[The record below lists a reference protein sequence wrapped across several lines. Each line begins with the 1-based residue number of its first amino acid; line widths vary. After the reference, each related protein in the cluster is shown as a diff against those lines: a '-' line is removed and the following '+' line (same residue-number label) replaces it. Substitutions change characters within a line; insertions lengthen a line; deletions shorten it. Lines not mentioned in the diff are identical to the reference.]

1 MKQYRERLRVT
12 TYNIHKCVGLDRL
25 KRPER
30 VVEVLREIDADII
43 GLQEV
48 VSIPG
53 RNVEMDQAR
62 YIADALGME
71 YRMGTTRTM
80 GDGVYGNILLSRF
93 PFMSNRTFDL
103 SRPGRE
109 ERGCLCVDL
118 AVAKDS
124 ILHIYNT
131 HLGTAFFERRHQA
144 KNIMR
149 ELISNLKHQNGARI
163 LLGDFNDW
171 TRSLPTRLFSTHF
184 SGEDILRRLQSKRTY
199 PGILPLFHLDHIYYD
214 TGLVLKN
221 AILHKSTTA
230 LMASDHLPLVADFQL
245 NFPKK
250 ADAGSG
256 SNHHTVVYG

>member
-80 GDGVYGNILLSRF
+80 GDGVYGNTLLSRF

-171 TRSLPTRLFSTHF
+171 T
-184 SGEDILRRLQSKRTY
+184 
-199 PGILPLFHLDHIYYD
+199 
-214 TGLVLKN
+214 
-221 AILHKSTTA
+221 
-230 LMASDHLPLVADFQL
+230 
-245 NFPKK
+245 
-250 ADAGSG
+250 
-256 SNHHTVVYG
+256 